1 MYRVPAFFEN
11 KFLRVFHLG
20 TTPLEGLKAGNYWYL
35 ILIILIL
42 GATYFSFKNMNA
54 ATGDANQQQQM
65 KMMSIFMVIFI
76 GIASFSLKTSI
87 ALYWIVSNG
96 FTIIQ
101 NLILKKGKL

>member
-1 MYRVPAFFEN
+1 M
-11 KFLRVFHLG
+11 
-20 TTPLEGLKAGNYWYL
+20 
-35 ILIILIL
+35 IL